1 MRADATCYRH
11 PDRRASVSCQRC
23 NRPICTECM
32 IQAPIGFQCPEDAKQ
47 GKQKVYTSQSLFRGA
62 PGRAVLTSI
71 LIAVNAAVFVA
82 GYVIE
87 NGRQRLQIDY
97 GLIAGGYVSTGEKI
111 GVVTGEYYRLVT
123 SGFLHVN
130 LLHIGFNMY
139 LLYVLGQML
148 EPVTGKVS
156 FGMTYFFSLLCGSLG
171 ALLLAP
177 DTLTVGA
184 SGAVFGL
191 MGMAVV
197 VQRSRGVN
205 PFDTG
210 LGGLIVINLL
220 FTFAFNESISVGG
233 HLGGLIGG
241 LLAGWIFVELPR
253 RSRAMPDFVP
263 ALTVAALMVAV
274 VGAAIWAASLWDDP
288 LAGFTRSAE

>member
-1 MRADATCYRH
+1 
-11 PDRRASVSCQRC
+11 
-23 NRPICTECM
+23 
-32 IQAPIGFQCPEDAKQ
+32 
-47 GKQKVYTSQSLFRGA
+47 
-62 PGRAVLTSI
+62 
-71 LIAVNAAVFVA
+71 
-82 GYVIE
+82 
-87 NGRQRLQIDY
+87 
-97 GLIAGGYVSTGEKI
+97 
-111 GVVTGEYYRLVT
+111 
-123 SGFLHVN
+123 
-130 LLHIGFNMY
+130 
-139 LLYVLGQML
+139 
-148 EPVTGKVS
+148 
-156 FGMTYFFSLLCGSLG
+156 
-171 ALLLAP
+171 
-177 DTLTVGA
+177 
-184 SGAVFGL
+184 
-191 MGMAVV
+191 MAVV